1 MPPKKTKPVAV
12 DEEDAMSV
20 DTSKDTEATEVNEAS
35 DVEDIPSL
43 EPIGNLRER
52 YEYRPILHTEI
63 VFKNPKDRITSE
75 VMTRFELCEVISI
88 RAKQLETGRKIFTEV
103 GNITDPIEIAKKE
116 ILDKKCPLSI
126 VRMLTDKVAEK
137 WHVNEM
143 AIPYDA
149 F

>member
-1 MPPKKTKPVAV
+1 MPPKKAPKQE
-12 DEEDAMSV
+12 DE
-20 DTSKDTEATEVNEAS
+20 S
-35 DVEDIPSL
+35 DKESIITAKEEEIPAL
-43 EPIGNLRER
+43 EPMGLRER
-52 YEYRPILHTEI
+52 YEYRPVLHTEI
-63 VFKNPKDRITSE
+63 VFRNPKDRITSE
-75 VMTRFELCEVISI
+75 VMTRFELCEVMSI
-88 RAKQLETGRKIFTEV
+88 RAKQLETGRKIFTDV
-103 GNITDPIEIAKKE
+103 GHITDPLEIAKKE

>member
-1 MPPKKTKPVAV
+1 MPPKKAAKVV
-12 DEEDAMSV
+12 EILESDDDA
-20 DTSKDTEATEVNEAS
+20 N
-35 DVEDIPSL
+35 DIPAL
-43 EPIGNLRER
+43 EPTNNVKER
-52 YEYRPILHTEI
+52 YEYRPVIHTEI

-75 VMTRFELCEVISI
+75 VLSRFELCEVISI

-103 GNITDPIEIAKKE
+103 GNITDPLEIAKKE

-149 F
+149 FDKFN

>member
-1 MPPKKTKPVAV
+1 MPPKKSKKVKPTEVLSDASPNNSKKTEEMV
-12 DEEDAMSV
+12 ESDNEEDMPA
-20 DTSKDTEATEVNEAS
+20 
-35 DVEDIPSL
+35 L
-43 EPIGNLRER
+43 ELTNTTRER
-52 YEYRPILHTEI
+52 FEYKPLLHTEI

-75 VMTRFELCEVISI
+75 VMTRFELCEVMSI
-88 RAKQLETGRKIFTEV
+88 RAKQLETGRKIFTDV
-103 GNITDPIEIAKKE
+103 GNMTDPLEIAKKE
-116 ILDKKCPLSI
+116 ILDKRCPLSI